1 MQRTEKVVD
10 VLLVEDNADDV
21 AAIERFAAGSPV
33 PVRLTVAPDG
43 VGAVAALHRAGRS
56 SAAGLPELVLLDIG
70 LPDIDGLELLRRL
83 RADPAWQDVPVI
95 MLTGSDDDRRVR
107 ESERLGAHTHIVKPL
122 RQQDFLWIMRS
133 LRSFRR
139 RMTTLRR
146 VAVDERGAGC

>member
-43 VGAVAALHRAGRS
+43 VGAVAALHQAGRS
-56 SAAGLPELVLLDIG
+56 AGFPELVLLDIG
-70 LPDIDGLELLRRL
+70 LPDVDGVELLRQL

-133 LRSFRR
+133 LRSFRT
-139 RMTTLRR
+139 RMATLRQ
-146 VAVDERGAGC
+146 VAVDEGGAGC